1 MKSPKLSEKQDS
13 ELRNVVYRNEHSSRE
28 VKRAQAI
35 ILIDKEIDATTITN
49 LTGLGRS
56 QIFNLR
62 SNYLKIGLTAI
73 EDKDKKNPKELL
85 TKKQRSEIIEAV
97 SRKKPGECD
106 RYFDRNDY
114 WTTRMLGEYIRRKYD
129 VVYKS
134 RTSLYL
140 IFRQSKFTF
149 HKPGRVYEKRD
160 ENEVKKWRK
169 MAKPVVK
176 NAMAEPNTVLLC
188 EDEMILSTQTTF
200 QKIWLPKGEYPKIE
214 VSNKKENRSI
224 YGFLNIKT
232 GTEHAFKTEWQNMFI
247 TAKILKNIRK
257 IYPTQKL
264 LLLWD
269 GPGWHKGKEVVK
281 FIEQDK
287 NITILHF
294 PKYSPEENPQEHVW
308 KKGRS
313 AVTHNVTIDDINE
326 TANKFVKYLNTNT
339 FNYSLLG
346 FDFESDCGV

>member
-1 MKSPKLSEKQDS
+1 MKCRKLDKKQES
-13 ELRNVVYRNEHSSRE
+13 ELCNVVYLNKHSSRE

-35 ILIDKEIDATTITN
+35 VLVDKGIDTPTITN

-62 SNYLKIGLTAI
+62 SNYLKNGLATI

-85 TKKQRSEIIEAV
+85 TKKQRQEIITAL
-97 SRKKPGECD
+97 STKKPGECD

-114 WTTRMLGEYIRRKYD
+114 WTTGMLGEYIRRKYD
-129 VVYKS
+129 VAYKS
-134 RTSLYL
+134 KTSLYI
-140 IFRQSKFTF
+140 IFRESKFTF
-149 HKPGRVYEKRD
+149 HKPGRVYQKRD
-160 ENEVKKWRK
+160 EAEVEKWRK
-169 MAKPVVK
+169 TAKPIVEK
-176 NAMAEPNTVLLC
+176 ALAEPNTIVLC
-188 EDEMILSTQTTF
+188 EDEMILSTQTTS
-200 QKIWLPKGEYPKIE
+200 QKIWLPKGEYPKIT

-224 YGFLNIKT
+224 YGFLNVKT
-232 GTEHAFKTEWQNMFI
+232 GVEHAFKTKWQNMFI
-247 TAKILKNIRK
+247 TAKILKNVRK
-257 IYPTQKL
+257 KYPTQKL

-269 GPGWHKGKEVVK
+269 GPGWHKGKEVIK

-287 NITILHF
+287 RITMLHF

-313 AVTHNVTIDDINE
+313 AVTHNVTINDIDE
-326 TANKFVKYLNTNT
+326 TTDRFVKYLNTNK

-346 FDFESDCGV
+346 LTG

>member
-1 MKSPKLSEKQDS
+1 MKSPKLNEKQEL
-13 ELRNVVYRNEHSSRE
+13 ELRNVVYLNKHSSRE

-35 ILIDKEIDATTITN
+35 ILIDQGIDTPTITN

-62 SNYLKIGLTAI
+62 TKYLKNGLTAV

-85 TKKQRSEIIEAV
+85 TKKQRAAIIEAI
-97 SRKKPGECD
+97 STKKPGECD

-114 WTTRMLGEYIRRKYD
+114 WTTGMLGEYINRKYD
-129 VVYKS
+129 VQYKS
-134 RTSLYL
+134 KTSLYL

-160 ENEVKKWRK
+160 ENEVKKWHK
-169 MAKPVVK
+169 TAKPIVEK
-176 NAMAEPNTVLLC
+176 AMAEPNIIILC
-188 EDEMILSTQTTF
+188 EDEMVLSTQTTF

-224 YGFLNIKT
+224 YGFLNVKS
-232 GTEHAFKTEWQNMFI
+232 GQEHAFKTEWQNMYI

-257 IYPTQKL
+257 IYPIQKL

-269 GPGWHKGKEVVK
+269 GPGWHKGKEVTK
-281 FIEQDK
+281 YIEQDK
-287 NITILHF
+287 RIEILYF

-313 AVTHNVTIDDINE
+313 AITHNVTIDDIDE
-326 TANKFVKYLNTNT
+326 TTNKFVKYLNTNK

-346 FDFESDCGV
+346 LNFESDCGV

>member
-1 MKSPKLSEKQDS
+1 MRSPKLSDKQAL
-13 ELRNVVYRNEHSSRE
+13 ELRNLVYCNERSSRE

-35 ILIDKEIDATTITN
+35 ILIDKGIDIPAITS

-62 SNYLKIGLTAI
+62 GNYLTRGLSAV
-73 EDKDKKNPKELL
+73 EDKKKKNPKELL
-85 TKKQRSEIIEAV
+85 TKKQRNEIIEAV
-97 SRKKPGECD
+97 KNKQPGECD
-106 RYFDRNDY
+106 RYFSRNNY
-114 WTTRMLGEYIRRKYD
+114 WTTGLLGEYIRRKYD
-129 VVYKS
+129 VAYKS
-134 RTSLYL
+134 KTSLYL

-160 ENEVKKWRK
+160 EAEVKRWRK
-169 MAKPVVK
+169 TAKLIVEK
-176 NAMAEPNTVLLC
+176 ALAEPNTIILC
-188 EDEMILSTQTTF
+188 EDEMVLSTQTTF
-200 QKIWLPKGEYPKIE
+200 QKIWLPQGEYPKIE
-214 VSNKKENRSI
+214 ASNKKENRSI

-232 GTEHAFKTEWQNMFI
+232 GTEHAFKTDWQNMYI

-257 IYPTQKL
+257 IYPSQKL

-269 GPGWHKGKEVVK
+269 GPGWHKGKEVTK
-281 FIEQDK
+281 YIEQDRR
-287 NITILHF
+287 IEIIHF

-313 AVTHNVTIDDINE
+313 AVTHNVTIDDIDE
-326 TANKFVKYLNTNT
+326 TANKFVKYLNTNK

-346 FDFESDCGV
+346 LNG

>member
-1 MKSPKLSEKQDS
+1 MKSPKLSEKQES
-13 ELRNVVYRNEHSSRE
+13 ELRNVVYLNEHSSRE

-35 ILIDKEIDATTITN
+35 ILIDKGIDMPTITN

-62 SNYLKIGLTAI
+62 NNYLKIGLMAV
-73 EDKDKKNPKELL
+73 EDKKKKNPKELL
-85 TKKQRSEIIEAV
+85 TKKQRNEIITAI
-97 SRKKPGECD
+97 STKKPGECD

-114 WTTRMLGEYIRRKYD
+114 WTTGMLGEYIRRKYD
-129 VVYKS
+129 VAYKS
-134 RTSLYL
+134 KTSLYL
-140 IFRQSKFTF
+140 IFRQSRFTF

-160 ENEVKKWRK
+160 ESEVKKWRK
-169 MAKPVVK
+169 TAKPIVEK
-176 NAMAEPNTVLLC
+176 ALFEPDTIVLC
-188 EDEMILSTQTTF
+188 EDEMVLSTQTTF

-224 YGFLNIKT
+224 YGFLNIKN
-232 GTEHAFKTEWQNMFI
+232 GVEHAFKTEWQNMHI
-247 TAKILKNIRK
+247 TVKILRNIRK
-257 IYPTQKL
+257 IYPAQKL

-269 GPGWHKGKEVVK
+269 GPGWHKGKEVIK

-287 NITILHF
+287 RIEILHF

-313 AVTHNVTIDDINE
+313 NITHNITIDDIDE
-326 TANKFVKYLNTNT
+326 TASKFVKYLNANT

-346 FDFESDCGV
+346 IAG

>member
-1 MKSPKLSEKQDS
+1 MKSPKLNEKQES
-13 ELRNVVYRNEHSSRE
+13 ELYNVVYLNKHSSRE

-35 ILIDKEIDATTITN
+35 ILIDKGIDTPTITN

-62 SNYLKIGLTAI
+62 SNYLKIGLAAV

-85 TKKQRSEIIEAV
+85 TKKQRAAIIEAI
-97 SRKKPGECD
+97 STKKPGECD
-106 RYFDRNDY
+106 RYFDRNEY
-114 WTTRMLGEYIRRKYD
+114 WTTGILGKYILRKYE
-129 VVYKS
+129 VAYKS
-134 RTSLYL
+134 KTSLYL

-149 HKPGRVYEKRD
+149 HKPGRVYQKRD

-169 MAKPVVK
+169 TAKLIVEQ
-176 NAMAEPNTVLLC
+176 AWREPNTVILC
-188 EDEMILSTQTTF
+188 EDEMVLSTQTTF

-214 VSNKKENRSI
+214 ASNKKENRSI
-224 YGFLNIKT
+224 YGFLNAMT
-232 GTEHAFKTEWQNMFI
+232 GTEHAFKTEWQNMYI

-257 IYPTQKL
+257 IYPNQKI

-269 GPGWHKGKEVVK
+269 GPGWHKGKEVIK

-287 NITILHF
+287 RIEILHF

-313 AVTHNVTIDDINE
+313 NVTHNITIDDIDE
-326 TANKFVKYLNTNT
+326 TANKFVKYLNTT
-339 FNYSLLG
+339 MFKYSLLG
-346 FDFESDCGV
+346 LTG